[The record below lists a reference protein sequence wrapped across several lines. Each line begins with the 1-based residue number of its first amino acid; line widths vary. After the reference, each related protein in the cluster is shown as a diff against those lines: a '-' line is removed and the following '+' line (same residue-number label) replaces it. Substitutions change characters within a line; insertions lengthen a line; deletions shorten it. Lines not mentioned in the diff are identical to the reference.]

1 MNDKVDY
8 SVVCRVGYRA
18 LLYNESDIGLNM
30 EINKVREGLIMFF
43 ITQKTIN
50 GLAAKYKEPD
60 MLTCY
65 AVSQALA
72 SVTSRAILLINN
84 SKVIIL
90 FLNALSSK
98 VVQKVEFDIADIQNQ
113 KFKSGLLFSAIW
125 SFDAGGK
132 HWRFSIIKKMLTL
145 GSMQGDFLRFLTQ
158 NVIT

>member
-1 MNDKVDY
+1 M
-8 SVVCRVGYRA
+8 
-18 LLYNESDIGLNM
+18 
-30 EINKVREGLIMFF
+30 IMFF
-43 ITQKTIN
+43 ITHKTIN
-50 GLAAKYKEPD
+50 GLAAQHKEPD

-65 AVSQALA
+65 AVSQALS

-90 FLNALSSK
+90 FLNALSTK
-98 VVQKVEFDIADIQNQ
+98 VVQKVEFDVADLQNQ

-125 SFDAGGK
+125 SFDVGGK

-145 GSMQGDFLRFLTQ
+145 GSMQGDFVGFLRQ

>member
-1 MNDKVDY
+1 M
-8 SVVCRVGYRA
+8 VCRA
-18 LLYNESDIGLNM
+18 LLYNKSDIGLNM
-30 EINKVREGLIMFF
+30 EINKVKEGLIMFF

-50 GLAAKYKEPD
+50 SLAAQHKEPD

-65 AVSQALA
+65 ADSQALS

-98 VVQKVEFDIADIQNQ
+98 VVQKVEFDVADIRNQ
-113 KFKSGLLFSAIW
+113 KFKSGVLFSAIW
-125 SFDAGGK
+125 SFDVGGK

-145 GSMQGDFLRFLTQ
+145 GSMQGDFLRFLRQ
-158 NVIT
+158 NVMT